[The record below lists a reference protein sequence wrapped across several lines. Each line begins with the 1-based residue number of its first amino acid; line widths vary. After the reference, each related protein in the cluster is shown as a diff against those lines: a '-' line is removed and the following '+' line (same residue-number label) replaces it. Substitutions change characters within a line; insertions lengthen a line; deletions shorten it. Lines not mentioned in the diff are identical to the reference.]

1 MRSEPYKVLLF
12 RLCSPLTVEQL
23 RQMRRK
29 SGRSDKKGEVEM
41 LLAEDGSSSIATI
54 QATPE
59 GPQASFLIKCES
71 GGTTLTETDIQLFQ
85 NMDAAMKWLDS
96 AAAKRG
102 FVNFPIHYT

>member
-1 MRSEPYKVLLF
+1 MFQLTLHDKA
-12 RLCSPLTVEQL
+12 RLIEL
-23 RQMRRK
+23 RYIE
-29 SGRSDKKGEVEM
+29 EVF
-41 LLAEDGSSSIATI
+41 EDGSSFIATI

>member
-41 LLAEDGSSSIATI
+41 LLAEDGSSFIATI

-102 FVNFPIHYT
+102 FVNFPIHHT